1 MKLTDLEVV
10 TMLKAFT
17 PKEIL
22 AKYLDGIIRLSA
34 KQSNRLIEVKNEERD
49 VFMTE
54 KEIEELE
61 KIAHDEDAIKLE
73 RLEEN
78 EE

>member
-1 MKLTDLEVV
+1 
-10 TMLKAFT
+10 
-17 PKEIL
+17 
-22 AKYLDGIIRLSA
+22 
-34 KQSNRLIEVKNEERD
+34 
-49 VFMTE
+49 MTE